1 MLSAGMPRYP
11 AHPAHLLLHPDDASH
26 GNTTPITKAV
36 FATDKLEALGWK
48 PITLLKDGLAHTIQA
63 LQ

>member
-1 MLSAGMPRYP
+1 MVVFDI
-11 AHPAHLLLHPDDASH
+11 PDDASH

-48 PITLLKDGLAHTIQA
+48 AITLLKDGLAHTIQV
-63 LQ
+63 LL